1 MSKKRGNNE
10 GSIVKRK
17 DGRWQGAI
25 TVGRNS
31 DGSQKRLYVYGKTRT
46 EVSEKINSV
55 LYDINNGLYVDKTQ
69 NPTVKEWLN
78 SWLYT
83 YKKNSIKQRTFD
95 QYESIIRVHLNP
107 EIGEYRLVD
116 LKETTLQKFY
126 NRLFKEGLS
135 ARSVQLINTVL
146 HGAIKKAIKCG
157 LVVRNVCEAVELPKQ
172 QKKERRVLTPDEQK
186 RLLEELKKSDYGAM
200 YIFALFTG
208 LRRGE
213 VLALTWDDVD
223 LNNCTISVT
232 KTLGRVNTYV
242 DTGNKTQLVVSEPK
256 TETSRRVIPI
266 VDCLI
271 PLLKKQK
278 ERTRDNDSNLVFPSD
293 VGTYIDPG
301 NYNRTFYKIVKK
313 SGLPKANPHFLRH
326 SFATRALE
334 AGIDLKTTQE
344 LLGHSSID
352 ITANLY
358 THALMEHKRDE
369 LKKLE
374 SVFYL

>member
-1 MSKKRGNNE
+1 MGRKRGNNE

-46 EVSEKINSV
+46 EVSEKINAV
-55 LYDINNGLYVDKTQ
+55 LYDINSGLYVDKTQ

-186 RLLEELKKSDYGAM
+186 RLLEELKMLRSELAKKENVPAYVIFSNATLQDMVMKEPVTMEEFLKVSGVGKYKAEHYGKAFIAAIQK
-200 YIFALFTG
+200 YKG
-208 LRRGE
+208 G
-213 VLALTWDDVD
+213 
-223 LNNCTISVT
+223 
-232 KTLGRVNTYV
+232 
-242 DTGNKTQLVVSEPK
+242 VS
-256 TETSRRVIPI
+256 SA
-266 VDCLI
+266 
-271 PLLKKQK
+271 
-278 ERTRDNDSNLVFPSD
+278 
-293 VGTYIDPG
+293 GT
-301 NYNRTFYKIVKK
+301 
-313 SGLPKANPHFLRH
+313 
-326 SFATRALE
+326 
-334 AGIDLKTTQE
+334 
-344 LLGHSSID
+344 
-352 ITANLY
+352 
-358 THALMEHKRDE
+358 
-369 LKKLE
+369 
-374 SVFYL
+374 

>member
-271 PLLKKQK
+271 PIWCSHLML
-278 ERTRDNDSNLVFPSD
+278 EHTLILEII
-293 VGTYIDPG
+293 TE
-301 NYNRTFYKIVKK
+301 
-313 SGLPKANPHFLRH
+313 HF
-326 SFATRALE
+326 
-334 AGIDLKTTQE
+334 I
-344 LLGHSSID
+344 
-352 ITANLY
+352 
-358 THALMEHKRDE
+358 
-369 LKKLE
+369 KL
-374 SVFYL
+374 